1 MHTISAGF
9 LTAALFGLL
18 ALGQT
23 ASNPGLDRVF
33 QLAQTDTPQNVQE
46 ITNVVRAM
54 TEAPAAVNQATKSL
68 SVHGTSAQ
76 IALAGWLV
84 SELDQPAAAGPVQST
99 HPYTNGRGQDGVVRV
114 FSLAYVQT
122 LAELQ
127 ELINLVRSM
136 SDMQRVF
143 PYNSL
148 KLLVARGSA
157 DQIALADWLVQQLD
171 HPVVTP
177 APETGTREI
186 QVTPT
191 IVRTVRVFYLSHNQ
205 SPQDIQGI
213 IDQLRTTG
221 TQRIYHYNAQKAVAV
236 AGTADQI
243 AAAENLVRQLDQGR
257 P

>member
-1 MHTISAGF
+1 MRTIAAGC
-9 LTAALFGLL
+9 LTTALFASL
-18 ALGQT
+18 ASGQT

-33 QLAQTDTPQNVQE
+33 QLAQTDTPQSVQE
-46 ITNVVRAM
+46 VTNVVRAM
-54 TEAPAAVNQATKSL
+54 TEASASVDQAAKTV

-76 IALAGWLV
+76 IALAEWLV
-84 SELDQPAAAGPVQST
+84 SELDQPAAAGPAPVT
-99 HPYTNGRGQDGVVRV
+99 HPYTNGRGQDEVVRV
-114 FSLAYVQT
+114 FSLAYVET
-122 LAELQ
+122 PVELQ

-157 DQIALADWLVQQLD
+157 DQIGLTDWLVRQLD
-171 HPVVTP
+171 RPLITP
-177 APETGTREI
+177 APDTGTREI
-186 QVTPT
+186 QMIPT
-191 IVRTVRVFYLSHNQ
+191 MVNTVRVFYLSHNQ

-221 TQRIYHYNAQKAVAV
+221 TQRIYHFNAQKAVAI
-236 AGTADQI
+236 AGTVEQV
-243 AAAENLVRQLDQGR
+243 AAAENLVRQLDQAR

>member
-1 MHTISAGF
+1 MRTIAAGC
-9 LTAALFGLL
+9 LTTALFASL

-33 QLAQTDTPQNVQE
+33 NLAQTDTPQNVQE

-54 TEAPAAVNQATKSL
+54 AEIQATVDQAAKSL
-68 SVHGTSAQ
+68 SVHGTGAQ
-76 IALAGWLV
+76 ITLAEWLV
-84 SELDQPAAAGPVQST
+84 SELDQPVAAGPAPAT
-99 HPYTNGRGQDGVVRV
+99 HPYANDRGQGEVVRV
-114 FSLAYVQT
+114 FSLTYVQT
-122 LAELQ
+122 PAELQ

-148 KLLVARGSA
+148 KLLVARGSV
-157 DQIALADWLVQQLD
+157 DQIALADWLVRQLD
-171 HPVVTP
+171 RPLSTP
-177 APETGTREI
+177 ALDTVTREI
-186 QVTPT
+186 QMTPT
-191 IVRTVRVFYLSHNQ
+191 TVKTVRVFYLSHNQ

-221 TQRIYHYNAQKAVAV
+221 TQRIYHFNAQKAVAF
-236 AGTADQI
+236 AGTAEQV
-243 AAAENLVRQLDQGR
+243 AAAENLVRQLDQSR

>member
-1 MHTISAGF
+1 
-9 LTAALFGLL
+9 
-18 ALGQT
+18 
-23 ASNPGLDRVF
+23 
-33 QLAQTDTPQNVQE
+33 VQE

-54 TEAPAAVNQATKSL
+54 AETPAAVNQATKTL

-76 IALAGWLV
+76 IALAEWLV
-84 SELDQPAAAGPVQST
+84 SELDQPAAAGPAPAT
-99 HPYTNGRGQDGVVRV
+99 HPYTNGRGQDEVVRV
-114 FSLAYVQT
+114 FSLAYAQT
-122 LAELQ
+122 PVELQ
-127 ELINLVRSM
+127 ELTNLLRSM

-171 HPVVTP
+171 RPLVTP
-177 APETGTREI
+177 TPDTGTREI
-186 QVTPT
+186 QMTPT
-191 IVRTVRVFYLSHNQ
+191 IVKTVRVFYLSHNQ

-221 TQRIYHYNAQKAVAV
+221 TQRIYHYNGQKAVAV
-236 AGTADQI
+236 AGTAEQVT
-243 AAAENLVRQLDQGR
+243 AAENLVRQLDQGR

>member
-1 MHTISAGF
+1 MRTIAAGC
-9 LTAALFGLL
+9 LTTALFASP

-23 ASNPGLDRVF
+23 AANPGLDRVF
-33 QLAQTDTPQNVQE
+33 HLVQTDTQQNVQE

-54 TEAPAAVNQATKSL
+54 AETPATVDQGAKTL

-84 SELDQPAAAGPVQST
+84 SELDQPAAAGPAPAT
-99 HPYTNGRGQDGVVRV
+99 HPYTNGRGQDEVVRV

-122 LAELQ
+122 PAELQ

-171 HPVVTP
+171 RPLVTP
-177 APETGTREI
+177 APDTGTREI
-186 QVTPT
+186 QMTPT
-191 IVRTVRVFYLSHNQ
+191 IVKTVRVFYLSHNQ

-236 AGTADQI
+236 AGTAEQV
-243 AAAENLVRQLDQGR
+243 AAAENLVRQLDQAR